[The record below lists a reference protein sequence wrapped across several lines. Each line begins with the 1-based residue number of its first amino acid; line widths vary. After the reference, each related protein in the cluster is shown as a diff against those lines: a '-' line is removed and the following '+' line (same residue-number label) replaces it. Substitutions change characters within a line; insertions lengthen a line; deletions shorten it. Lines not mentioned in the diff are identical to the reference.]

1 MPSKSW
7 NPLISLCRE
16 YLEAQR
22 MIEEL
27 QYGLITPAAWEKKY
41 KDFSFDRDVGVFV
54 DNVLI
59 AEETYTPPP
68 HLKLVAKD
76 RGEDHQ

>member
-1 MPSKSW
+1 MPSKPW
-7 NPLISLCRE
+7 NPLIGLCCE
-16 YLEAQR
+16 YLEVRR

-41 KDFSFDRDVGVFV
+41 KDFSFDRDVGLFV

-59 AEETYTPPP
+59 AEETYNPPP

-76 RGEDHQ
+76 RGED